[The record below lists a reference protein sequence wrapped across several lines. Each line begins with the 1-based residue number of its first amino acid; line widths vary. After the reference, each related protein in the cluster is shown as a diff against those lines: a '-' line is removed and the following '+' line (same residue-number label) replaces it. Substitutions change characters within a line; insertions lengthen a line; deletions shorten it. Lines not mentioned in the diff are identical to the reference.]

1 MSGHSK
7 WANIKTRKEGQ
18 DKKKG
23 KNFSKLAKLI
33 EIAARKGGDPGINP
47 TLRLTIEKARSLNMP
62 NENVLR
68 AIKKGSGENKEG
80 EQLEEGLYEAYGP
93 EGSQLIIE
101 TITDN
106 KNRTLSDVR
115 HILTEHGGRL
125 AENGSV
131 KWNFNQMGTILIDKS
146 KTASQNKEDLE
157 LKMIDNG
164 AEDIK
169 WRDDA
174 LEIYTK
180 PENLENLKETIK
192 GLGIEIEEFG
202 LGWIPKNEIEI
213 KEPQARK
220 QIETL
225 FEKLDENDDV
235 KDVYSNINPGT
246 LS

>member
-23 KNFSKLAKLI
+23 KTFSKMAKLI
-33 EIAARKGGDPGINP
+33 EIAARKGGDPETNP
-47 TLRLTIEKARSLNMP
+47 TLRLTIEKARSFNMP
-62 NENVLR
+62 NENVIR

-80 EQLEEGLYEAYGP
+80 GQLEEGLYEAYGP

-115 HILTEHGGRL
+115 HIITEHGGRL
-125 AENGSV
+125 AESGSV
-131 KWNFNQMGTILIDKS
+131 KWNFTQMGAILIDKS
-146 KTASQNKEDLE
+146 KVSSLDKEELE
-157 LKMIDNG
+157 LKMIDSG

-180 PENLENLKETIK
+180 SENLEKLKETIK
-192 GLGIEIEEFG
+192 GLNIEIEESG
-202 LGWIPKNEIEI
+202 LEWVPKNEIEI
-213 KEPQARK
+213 KDPQAKK
-220 QIETL
+220 QIGTL
-225 FEKLDENDDV
+225 LEELDENDDV
-235 KDVYSNINPGT
+235 KDVFSNVI
-246 LS
+246 

>member
-23 KNFSKLAKLI
+23 KNFSKIAKLI
-33 EIAARKGGDPGINP
+33 EIAARKGGDPETNP
-47 TLRLTIEKARSLNMP
+47 TLRLTIEKARSFNMP
-62 NENVLR
+62 NENVIR
-68 AIKKGSGENKEG
+68 AIKKGSGENKEDG
-80 EQLEEGLYEAYGP
+80 QLEEGLYEAYGP

-115 HILTEHGGRL
+115 HIITEHGGRL
-125 AENGSV
+125 AESGSV
-131 KWNFNQMGTILIDKS
+131 KWNFNQMGAILIDKS
-146 KTASQNKEDLE
+146 KIPSLNKEELE
-157 LKMIDNG
+157 LKMIDSG

-169 WRDDA
+169 WRDDI
-174 LEIYTK
+174 LEIYIK
-180 PENLENLKETIK
+180 SESLEKLKETIK
-192 GLGIEIEEFG
+192 GLNIEIEESG
-202 LGWIPKNEIEI
+202 LEWVPKNEIEI
-213 KEPQARK
+213 KNPQAKK

-235 KDVYSNINPGT
+235 KDVFSNVN
-246 LS
+246 L

>member
-7 WANIKTRKEGQ
+7 WANIKTRKEAM

-23 KNFSKLAKLI
+23 KVFSKMAKLI
-33 EIAARKGGDPGINP
+33 EIAARKGGDPETNP
-47 TLRLTIEKARSLNMP
+47 TLRLTIEKARSFNMP
-62 NENVLR
+62 NENVIR
-68 AIKKGSGENKEG
+68 AIKKGSGEDKEG
-80 EQLEEGLYEAYGP
+80 GQLEEGLYEAYGP

-115 HILTEHGGRL
+115 HVLTEHGGRL
-125 AENGSV
+125 AESGSV
-131 KWNFNQMGTILIDKS
+131 KWNFSQMGTILIDKS
-146 KTASQNKEDLE
+146 KLASQSKEDLE

-180 PENLENLKETIK
+180 PENLEKLKEAIK
-192 GLGIEIEEFG
+192 ELAIEIEESG
-202 LGWIPKNEIEI
+202 LEWVPKNEIEI
-213 KEPQARK
+213 KEPQAKK

-225 FEKLDENDDV
+225 FEELDENDDV
-235 KDVYSNINPGT
+235 KDIYSNVS
-246 LS
+246 L

>member
-23 KNFSKLAKLI
+23 KTFSKMAKLI
-33 EIAARKGGDPGINP
+33 EIAARKGGDPETNP
-47 TLRLTIEKARSLNMP
+47 TLRLTIEKARSFNMP
-62 NENVLR
+62 NENVIR
-68 AIKKGSGENKEG
+68 AIKKGSGESKEG
-80 EQLEEGLYEAYGP
+80 GQLEEGLYEAYGP

-115 HILTEHGGRL
+115 HIITEHGGRL
-125 AENGSV
+125 AESGSV
-131 KWNFNQMGTILIDKS
+131 KWNFTQMGAILIDKS
-146 KTASQNKEDLE
+146 KASSLNKEELE
-157 LKMIDNG
+157 LKMIDSG

-174 LEIYTK
+174 LEVYTK
-180 PENLENLKETIK
+180 SENLEKLKEAIK
-192 GLGIEIEEFG
+192 ELNIKIEESG
-202 LGWIPKNEIEI
+202 LEWVPKNEIEI
-213 KEPQARK
+213 KDPQARK

-225 FEKLDENDDV
+225 FEELDENDDV
-235 KDVYSNINPGT
+235 KDVFSNII
-246 LS
+246 

>member
-7 WANIKTRKEGQ
+7 WANIKTRKEAM

-23 KNFSKLAKLI
+23 KVFSKVAKLI
-33 EIAARKGGDPGINP
+33 EIAARKGGDPETNP
-47 TLRLTIEKARSLNMP
+47 TLRLTIEKARSFNMP
-62 NENVLR
+62 NENVIR
-68 AIKKGSGENKEG
+68 AIKKGSGEDKEG
-80 EQLEEGLYEAYGP
+80 GQLEEGLYEAYGP

-125 AENGSV
+125 AESGSV
-131 KWNFNQMGTILIDKS
+131 KWNFNQMGTVLIDKS
-146 KTASQNKEDLE
+146 KVSSQNKEELE
-157 LKMIDNG
+157 LKLIDGG

-174 LEIYTK
+174 LEVYAK
-180 PENLENLKETIK
+180 PENLEKLKGTIK
-192 GLGIEIEEFG
+192 DTGIEIEESG
-202 LGWIPKNEIEI
+202 LEWVPKNEIEV
-213 KEPQARK
+213 KDPQARK

-225 FEKLDENDDV
+225 FEELDENDDV
-235 KDVYSNINPGT
+235 KDIYSNVS
-246 LS
+246 L

>member
-23 KNFSKLAKLI
+23 KIFSKMAKLI
-33 EIAARKGGDPGINP
+33 EIAARKGGDPEKNP
-47 TLRLTIEKARSLNMP
+47 TLRLTIEKARSFNMP
-62 NENVLR
+62 NENVIR

-80 EQLEEGLYEAYGP
+80 GQLEEGLYEAYGP

-115 HILTEHGGRL
+115 HIITEHGGRL
-125 AENGSV
+125 AESGSV
-131 KWNFNQMGTILIDKS
+131 KWNFTQMGAILIDKS
-146 KTASQNKEDLE
+146 KVSSLSKEELE
-157 LKMIDNG
+157 LKMIDSG

-169 WRDDA
+169 WRDDS

-180 PENLENLKETIK
+180 SEGLEKLKEAIK
-192 GLGIEIEEFG
+192 GLDIEIEESG
-202 LGWIPKNEIEI
+202 LEWVPKNEIGI
-213 KEPQARK
+213 KDPQAKK

-225 FEKLDENDDV
+225 FEELDENDDV
-235 KDVYSNINPGT
+235 KDVFSNVI
-246 LS
+246 

>member
-33 EIAARKGGDPGINP
+33 EIAARKGGDPETNP
-47 TLRLTIEKARSLNMP
+47 TLRLTIEKARSFNMP
-62 NENVLR
+62 NENVVR
-68 AIKKGSGENKEG
+68 AVKKGSGENKEG
-80 EQLEEGLYEAYGP
+80 GQLEEGLYEAYGP

-115 HILTEHGGRL
+115 HILTKHGGRL
-125 AENGSV
+125 AESGSV
-131 KWNFNQMGTILIDKS
+131 KWNFSQMGMILIDKS
-146 KTASQNKEDLE
+146 KMTTQSKEDFE
-157 LKMIDNG
+157 LKMIDG
-164 AEDIK
+164 RAEDIK

-174 LEIYTK
+174 LEVCTK
-180 PENLENLKETIK
+180 PENLEKLKEIIK
-192 GLGIEIEEFG
+192 GLNIEIEESG
-202 LGWIPKNEIEI
+202 LEWVPKNETEI

-220 QIETL
+220 QIEAL
-225 FEKLDENDDV
+225 FEELEENDDV
-235 KDVYSNINPGT
+235 KDVFSNVI
-246 LS
+246 

>member
-23 KNFSKLAKLI
+23 KTFSKMAKLI
-33 EIAARKGGDPGINP
+33 EIAARKGGDPETNP
-47 TLRLTIEKARSLNMP
+47 TLRLTIEKARSFNMP
-62 NENVLR
+62 NENVIR
-68 AIKKGSGENKEG
+68 AIKKGSGESKEG
-80 EQLEEGLYEAYGP
+80 GQLEEGLYEAYGP

-115 HILTEHGGRL
+115 HIITEHGGRL
-125 AENGSV
+125 AESGSV
-131 KWNFNQMGTILIDKS
+131 KWNFTQMGAILIDKS
-146 KTASQNKEDLE
+146 KASSLNKEELE
-157 LKMIDNG
+157 LKMIDSG

-174 LEIYTK
+174 LEVYTK
-180 PENLENLKETIK
+180 SENLEKLKEAIK
-192 GLGIEIEEFG
+192 ELNIKIEESG
-202 LGWIPKNEIEI
+202 LEWVPKNEIEI
-213 KEPQARK
+213 KDPQARK

-225 FEKLDENDDV
+225 FEELDENDDV
-235 KDVYSNINPGT
+235 KDVFSNVI
-246 LS
+246 